1 MHRNNSPFSPPVPHI
16 HKHELSDAYCR
27 VLASFTCVKVEV
39 AVMVS
44 VDVKQHSASQPAI
57 PWAGLAWRQGV
68 TEADKQRDLGSNP
81 LRLSFL
87 VNSSGLWTLSCDFV
101 PHN

>member
-1 MHRNNSPFSPPVPHI
+1 VPHI

-27 VLASFTCVKVEV
+27 VLASFTCVKVEM

-57 PWAGLAWRQGV
+57 P
-68 TEADKQRDLGSNP
+68 
-81 LRLSFL
+81 
-87 VNSSGLWTLSCDFV
+87 
-101 PHN
+101 